1 MNMMKTKKKLFDYY
15 QKAKACFT
23 RTAPDHQQINW
34 AKLDEHPG
42 AKAIWDKIK
51 PATTRKTIPVNEIL
65 TAPQYANIRNRAA
78 VGNLKEVIQFNDDLF
93 LVNITQNMKPITYLM
108 NANGNIVLDAFWG
121 DSVAINN
128 ILSNIPTKEAIDKR
142 HAFIT
147 NLGQH
152 AQKVLDIIKP
162 EKELKIQK
170 THINKDQA
178 QTVLKIYNNPQNR
191 DYYQDSKNMHF
202 VVTKINDNFF
212 LVDLGR
218 IYRHRG
224 EILSSLYSYSALLM
238 DTKGEILYEIKG
250 FKARE
255 VLTCL
260 VAKQNHACIMDNGHG
275 GYSIGKNL
283 PVWFK
288 YQTSKL
294 RTY

>member
-1 MNMMKTKKKLFDYY
+1 MNMVKTKNKLFGFF

-51 PATTRKTIPVNEIL
+51 PATTRKTIPVDEIL

-78 VGNLKEVIQFNDDLF
+78 VGHLQEVIQFNDDLF

-108 NANGNIVLDAFWG
+108 KADGNILLDAFWG
-121 DSVAINN
+121 DSVAINTM
-128 ILSNIPTKEAIDKR
+128 LSNIPTQEAIDRR
-142 HAFIT
+142 HDFI
-147 NLGQH
+147 NQLGQH
-152 AQKVLDIIKP
+152 AKQVLDIIKP

-178 QTVLKIYNNPQNR
+178 QTVFKIYNNQDR
-191 DYYQDSKNMHF
+191 DYYQDSNNMHF
-202 VVTKINDNFF
+202 VITKINDNFF

-218 IYRHRG
+218 IYRIRDKV
-224 EILSSLYSYSALLM
+224 LSSLYSYSSLLM
-238 DTKGEILYEIKG
+238 DAQGNILHEIKG

-255 VLTCL
+255 LLTWL
-260 VAKQNHACIMDNGHG
+260 IAKQNHASIMDNGHS
-275 GYSIGKNL
+275 GYTIGKNL

-288 YQTSKL
+288 YQTSKH

>member
-1 MNMMKTKKKLFDYY
+1 MNMVKTKNKLFGFF

-23 RTAPDHQQINW
+23 RTDPDHQQINW

-78 VGNLKEVIQFNDDLF
+78 VGHLQEVIQFNDDLF

-108 NANGNIVLDAFWG
+108 KADGNILLDAFWG
-121 DSVAINN
+121 DSVAINTM
-128 ILSNIPTKEAIDKR
+128 LSNIPTQEAIDR
-142 HAFIT
+142 RNDFI
-147 NLGQH
+147 NQLGQH
-152 AQKVLDIIKP
+152 AKQVLDIIKP

-178 QTVLKIYNNPQNR
+178 QTVLKIYNNTQNR
-191 DYYQDSKNMHF
+191 DYYQDSNNMHF
-202 VVTKINDNFF
+202 VITKINDNFF

-218 IYRHRG
+218 IYRIRDKV
-224 EILSSLYSYSALLM
+224 LSSLYSYSSLLM
-238 DTKGEILYEIKG
+238 DTQGNILHEIKG

-255 VLTCL
+255 LLTWL
-260 VAKQNHACIMDNGHG
+260 IAKQNHASIMDNGHS
-275 GYSIGKNL
+275 GYTIGKNL

-288 YQTSKL
+288 YQTSKH

>member
-1 MNMMKTKKKLFDYY
+1 MVKTKNKLFGFF

-51 PATTRKTIPVNEIL
+51 PATTRKTIPVDEIL

-78 VGNLKEVIQFNDDLF
+78 VGHLQEVIQFNDDLF

-108 NANGNIVLDAFWG
+108 KADGNILLDAFWG
-121 DSVAINN
+121 DSVAINTM
-128 ILSNIPTKEAIDKR
+128 LSNIPTQEAIDRR
-142 HAFIT
+142 HDFI
-147 NLGQH
+147 NQLGQH
-152 AQKVLDIIKP
+152 AKQVLDIIKP

-178 QTVLKIYNNPQNR
+178 QTVFKIYNNQDR
-191 DYYQDSKNMHF
+191 DYYQDSNNMHF
-202 VVTKINDNFF
+202 VITKINDNFF

-218 IYRHRG
+218 IYRIRDKV
-224 EILSSLYSYSALLM
+224 LSSLYSYSSLLM
-238 DTKGEILYEIKG
+238 DAQGNILHEIKG

-255 VLTCL
+255 LLTWL
-260 VAKQNHACIMDNGHG
+260 IAKQNHASIMDNGHS
-275 GYSIGKNL
+275 GYTIGKNL

-288 YQTSKL
+288 YQTSKH

>member
-1 MNMMKTKKKLFDYY
+1 MNMVKTKNKLFGFF

-23 RTAPDHQQINW
+23 RTDPDHQQINW
-34 AKLDEHPG
+34 ANLDEHPG

-78 VGNLKEVIQFNDDLF
+78 VGHLQEVIQFNDDLF

-108 NANGNIVLDAFWG
+108 KADGNILLDAFWG
-121 DSVAINN
+121 DSVAINTM
-128 ILSNIPTKEAIDKR
+128 LSNIPTQEAIDRR
-142 HAFIT
+142 HDFI
-147 NLGQH
+147 NQLGQH
-152 AQKVLDIIKP
+152 AKQVLDIIKP

-170 THINKDQA
+170 IHINREQA
-178 QTVLKIYNNPQNR
+178 QTVFKIYNNQDR

-202 VVTKINDNFF
+202 VITKINDNFF

-218 IYRHRG
+218 IYRIRDKV
-224 EILSSLYSYSALLM
+224 LSSLYSYSSLLM
-238 DTKGEILYEIKG
+238 DAQGNILHEIKG

-255 VLTCL
+255 LLTWL

>member
-1 MNMMKTKKKLFDYY
+1 MMKTKKKLSDYC
-15 QKAKACFT
+15 QKVKACFT
-23 RTAPDHQQINW
+23 RHQQINW
-34 AKLDEHPG
+34 VKLDEYPG

-51 PATTRKTIPVNEIL
+51 PAATRKTIPANEIL
-65 TAPQYANIRNRAA
+65 TAPQYANIRNGAA
-78 VGNLKEVIQFNDDLF
+78 VGKLKEVIQFNDDLF
-93 LVNITQNMKPITYLM
+93 LVNITKNMKPITYLM

-128 ILSNIPTKEAIDKR
+128 ILSDIPTKEAIDKR

-170 THINKDQA
+170 TYINKDQI
-178 QTVLKIYNNPQNR
+178 QTVLKTYNNTQNR
-191 DYYQDSKNMHF
+191 DYYHDSQNIHF

-218 IYRHRG
+218 IYRNRG
-224 EILSSLYSYSALLM
+224 KILSSLYSYSSLLM
-238 DTKGEILYEIKG
+238 DAQGEILYEIKG

-255 VLTCL
+255 VLTWL
-260 VAKQNHACIMDNGHG
+260 VAKQNHACIKDNGHG
-275 GYSIGKNL
+275 GYDIGKNL
-283 PVWFK
+283 SGCFK
-288 YQTSKL
+288 YQTTNL